1 MASAPLFRIEQL
13 IGAIL
18 KGSPDDPVYLRVGST
33 TYGIQSITDGQI
45 RVGSGKDTQD
55 AAQVV
60 KTLRRYA
67 TGTPKGEDT
76 GIAWRIV
83 GVGGGTAIKSVSHD
97 GSRIVVTTLA
107 NEGKAAE
114 TFEAPRDRA
123 TPAKRAHNKA
133 VSAKISQV
141 MRDYDKTGKIGNSK
155 PKNRAAAL
163 KQAMAVAFRSVNA
176 DYAKKGKRLPS
187 GVRRAETFNAPM
199 GYAPD
204 GPRPFYGNR
213 RKLVRDRWGNL
224 RFIRRR
230 KDGTYMDNVDFGRS
244 IRADRR
250 RQAKTWAPPGF
261 RDQGDGSFELL
272 TSLMGAEDDDS
283 AWSELI
289 VLYGDYVDSMEGVKG
304 AGIYQRAWYV
314 PDPDEEDVCLV
325 CQGVSDPMC
334 MVVYALT
341 DDADAVMDGKAEP
354 SEQGEYFLCDL
365 HAPQP
370 FQDSMA
376 AEGTEDG
383 DFVWVL
389 ILDSDHFEDVMGGVF
404 TSKDEAIEVFSDY
417 LRGIGGDPDGINW
430 DYDAMVWGHDEEDD
444 PSLGEH
450 SIRLYQE
457 KLNDPDFSK
466 YYAAEDVYV
475 HGDDGEARSIRVN
488 KTHAR
493 NMSNLSEGST
503 TTVKDQRKG
512 TKHTVKRVGKGF
524 DLAAE
529 GGKPKLPRP
538 KKTFFG
544 RKPVL
549 VKVGLPC
556 HPDSPNHPKIQK
568 FVADY
573 GGHLENDETFWE
585 GVWVMLVSGN
595 ESQGTGYINNTPVNP
610 EYLLGQLIEWDDDT
624 EEVHIIEATTPES
637 LGWMKGDFDAESN
650 DSVWLVNSAFDGTW
664 EEAQAFR
671 NQSDARRR
679 FDEIIDE
686 LGGDPSE
693 VETGV
698 VPPHHGR
705 FDWSGDGGFRRAVM
719 YQVTIQ
725 DSMGAEGGM
734 KCNFCEEE
742 MDSIAYDTWHGGY
755 CSGYCCDMGYEQA
768 TGGSSPSSHS

>member
-1 MASAPLFRIEQL
+1 VLKDGDNLPDEIDDDEYWEPYLEVLHTWYHLCESTVEEATDSWAGMVRHIQIWQAVEETSPDSLSYILEKSWKYKYDAIRLLWNQEVDGYGELMFYNYLSREEMALLENFNPEGRLYEGKFVRNESMNNIGISLGYPSLKEVKEVFNFSWLPSESPDGKWKDLYGFDLYRAESYKPPASA
-13 IGAIL
+13 
-18 KGSPDDPVYLRVGST
+18 
-33 TYGIQSITDGQI
+33 
-45 RVGSGKDTQD
+45 
-55 AAQVV
+55 
-60 KTLRRYA
+60 
-67 TGTPKGEDT
+67 
-76 GIAWRIV
+76 
-83 GVGGGTAIKSVSHD
+83 VS
-97 GSRIVVTTLA
+97 
-107 NEGKAAE
+107 N
-114 TFEAPRDRA
+114 
-123 TPAKRAHNKA
+123 
-133 VSAKISQV
+133 
-141 MRDYDKTGKIGNSK
+141 
-155 PKNRAAAL
+155 
-163 KQAMAVAFRSVNA
+163 
-176 DYAKKGKRLPS
+176 AKKGLELRKEWGRGGLSPSEAKSQGIDS
-187 GVRRAETFNAPM
+187 GVTRARKIASGKVSKHDVRRMSAFNRHRKNYRPEKKM
-199 GYAPD
+199 PD
-204 GPRPFYGNR
+204 GGPTAGTIAWLLWGGTSGVNWAKKKSAAMNAESEEFDAEDYNSFTEEMESMIDKYGTLQSYDTSYYDNLMEVSFAFRPHNPYF
-213 RKLVRDRWGNL
+213 D
-224 RFIRRR
+224 
-230 KDGTYMDNVDFGRS
+230 DVDF
-244 IRADRR
+244 D
-250 RQAKTWAPPGF
+250 
-261 RDQGDGSFELL
+261 
-272 TSLMGAEDDDS
+272 AE
-283 AWSELI
+283 
-289 VLYGDYVDSMEGVKG
+289 
-304 AGIYQRAWYV
+304 
-314 PDPDEEDVCLV
+314 
-325 CQGVSDPMC
+325 
-334 MVVYALT
+334 VVESW
-341 DDADAVMDGKAEP
+341 DA
-354 SEQGEYFLCDL
+354 
-365 HAPQP
+365 
-370 FQDSMA
+370 
-376 AEGTEDG
+376 EDG

-389 ILDSDHFEDVMGGVF
+389 ILDSDHFEDVLGGVF

-417 LRGIGGDPDGINW
+417 LRSIGGDPDGINW

-512 TKHTVKRVGKGF
+512 TQHTVKRVGKGF

-650 DSVWLVNSAFDGTW
+650 DTVWLVNSAFDGTW